1 MREKEGGIAKCAMDI
16 RLCGLVIGI
25 ILAQFVGAINE
36 QREGEDDRDKG
47 QLVVRGV
54 TVRSS

>member
-16 RLCGLVIGI
+16 RLCGLVIGV

-36 QREGEDDRDKG
+36 QREGERR
-47 QLVVRGV
+47 RG
-54 TVRSS
+54 